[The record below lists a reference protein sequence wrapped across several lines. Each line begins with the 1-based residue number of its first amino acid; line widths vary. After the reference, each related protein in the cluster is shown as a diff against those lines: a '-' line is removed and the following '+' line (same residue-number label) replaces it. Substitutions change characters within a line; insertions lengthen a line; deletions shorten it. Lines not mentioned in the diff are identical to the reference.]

1 MAIKDMIA
9 NMKSFDLQMNSSC
22 QYQKKH
28 MRRVWRKWILMSG
41 CKGLISTNSGCS
53 FCHDHVDHITMH
65 STALTTR
72 PPPPFPDFN
81 KATTPSLG
89 IFASFTLDDIFR
101 ASKKKELCFQFMENV
116 LFPVDIC
123 PQSAFSSVNTHRPHA
138 FVPSHEYL
146 NIDEER
152 SQYFYFCI
160 KKNPC

>member
-9 NMKSFDLQMNSSC
+9 NMRSFDLQMNSSC

-72 PPPPFPDFN
+72 PPPSSLTSIKQPLPHLEFLRLLPLMIFSEPVRRKSFVFN
-81 KATTPSLG
+81 LWRT
-89 IFASFTLDDIFR
+89 F
-101 ASKKKELCFQFMENV
+101 CFLWTFV
-116 LFPVDIC
+116 LIQPLV
-123 PQSAFSSVNTHRPHA
+123 Q
-138 FVPSHEYL
+138 
-146 NIDEER
+146 
-152 SQYFYFCI
+152 
-160 KKNPC
+160 

>member
-9 NMKSFDLQMNSSC
+9 NMRSFDLQINSSC

-72 PPPPFPDFN
+72 PPLPWLHRTHYIAIKQPLPHLEFLHLLSLMIFSEPVRRKSFVFHLWR
-81 KATTPSLG
+81 TFCLLWTFVLIQPLVQWTPIG
-89 IFASFTLDDIFR
+89 H
-101 ASKKKELCFQFMENV
+101 MH
-116 LFPVDIC
+116 LF
-123 PQSAFSSVNTHRPHA
+123 
-138 FVPSHEYL
+138 L
-146 NIDEER
+146 LMNI
-152 SQYFYFCI
+152 
-160 KKNPC
+160 